1 MSTRSATIIYQE
13 REKFRETEGG
23 WYEFDGMKDV
33 EIARFYRHCDGY
45 PDGHGLHM
53 AYSFLK
59 CDRESYDGRN
69 WFQVLL
75 GGFMCGLGLYDT
87 PFANW
92 GAPRIEFEEVG
103 YEHGDIEY
111 LYTIKGDR
119 KGEVEM
125 AVYKIGWDERYDDA
139 LAHEPM
145 FRGTPAEYIAW
156 QVKEG

>member
-13 REKFRETEGG
+13 REKFRETENG

-45 PDGHGLHM
+45 PEGHGLHM
-53 AYSFLK
+53 AFSFEG
-59 CDRESYDGRN
+59 CDKERIDGRN
-69 WFQVLL
+69 WFQQYMGAFMTGKNL
-75 GGFMCGLGLYDT
+75 GGT
-87 PFANW
+87 PFEEW

-111 LYTIKGDR
+111 LYTIKGNR
-119 KGEVEM
+119 KGEVEI
-125 AVYKIGWDERYDDA
+125 AVYKVGWEDRYADV
-139 LAHEPM
+139 LAGEPM

-156 QVKEG
+156 LVKEA